1 MNLFKTNLDERREM
15 ILNGD
20 IVKAILFLT
29 IPTFMMAIVQT
40 LIPFSDSLFL
50 NIKLGTDVGAAISYV
65 QPAINMLISLS
76 QGLGVVAMSIIGQ
89 LNGKNDVIGVKKR
102 SLEILL
108 FGLFIGV
115 CLIPIA
121 IFAAQFFVPN
131 DNRLKTYALI
141 YFSLSSMIIPFQ
153 FMASIFNSIKS
164 AIGEPESSFYR
175 MVVLLLLKL
184 IFNSIYLLVF
194 NLGIYGSIMASLS
207 SYILTGIWMYYDL
220 FIREYKFKLNI
231 KEIKFDYKFLKEV
244 IRLSIPSMMTY
255 MGINLGF
262 FLINRE
268 VVIYGADVLAGLA
281 IASQING
288 ICFTMPTCVAT
299 TVTTMISMN
308 IGVGNVEKS
317 KKIFRKGLL
326 IGNIVALILVLLIIP
341 NSKYIVMMFK
351 PSLSVEKIAM
361 DALNYYTY
369 SAFAYTVF
377 MMCQSVYNA
386 LGRNVYPLIMTF
398 LRVWVFRYFFIVLT
412 HNIFSYYSVF
422 YGNLFSN
429 FMSAII
435 FYIIVSKSSWRS
447 EIQYE

>member
-1 MNLFKTNLDERREM
+1 MNLFKTNLDDRREM

-20 IVKAILFLT
+20 IVKSILFLT

-89 LNGKNDVIGVKKR
+89 LNGKNDVLGVKKR
-102 SLEILL
+102 SLEILI
-108 FGLFIGV
+108 FGLTIG
-115 CLIPIA
+115 
-121 IFAAQFFVPN
+121 IFLMPVSIFTSQFFVPS
-131 DNRLKTYALI
+131 DNRIKDYSLI
-141 YFSLSSMIIPFQ
+141 YFSLSSIIIPFQ

-175 MVVLLLLKL
+175 MVVLLILKL
-184 IFNSIYLLVF
+184 LFNSIYLIVF

-220 FIREYKFKLNI
+220 FIRDYKFKLNI
-231 KEIKFDYKFLKEV
+231 RDIKFDFKFLKEV
-244 IRLSIPSMMTY
+244 IRLSIPSMMMY

-299 TVTTMISMN
+299 TVTTMVSMN
-308 IGVGNVEKS
+308 IGVGNVDKS
-317 KKIFRKGLL
+317 KKIFKKGLL
-326 IGNIVALILVLLIIP
+326 IGNIVALILTLLIVP

-351 PSLSVEKIAM
+351 PGTNVEKIAI

-369 SAFAYTVF
+369 SAFPYSVF

-386 LGRNVYPLIMTF
+386 LGRNIYPLIMTF
-398 LRVWVFRYFFIVLT
+398 LRIWVFRYLFILLT

-429 FMSAII
+429 FMAAII
-435 FYIIVSKSSWRS
+435 FYIIVKRSSWRS
-447 EIQYE
+447 DIHYE

>member
-1 MNLFKTNLDERREM
+1 MNLFKTNLDDRREM

-20 IVKAILFLT
+20 IVKSILFLT

-76 QGLGVVAMSIIGQ
+76 HGLGVVAMSIIGQ
-89 LNGKNDVIGVKKR
+89 LNGKNDVLGVKKR
-102 SLEILL
+102 SLEILI
-108 FGLFIGV
+108 FGLTIGIFLMPV
-115 CLIPIA
+115 A
-121 IFAAQFFVPN
+121 IFTSQFFVPS
-131 DNRLKTYALI
+131 DNRIKDYSLI
-141 YFSLSSMIIPFQ
+141 YFSLSSIIIPFQ

-175 MVVLLLLKL
+175 MVVLLILKL
-184 IFNSIYLLVF
+184 LFNSIYLIVF

-220 FIREYKFKLNI
+220 FIRDYKFKLNI
-231 KEIKFDYKFLKEV
+231 RDIKFDFKFLKEV
-244 IRLSIPSMMTY
+244 IRLSIPSMMMY

-299 TVTTMISMN
+299 TVTTMVSMN
-308 IGVGNVEKS
+308 IGVGNVDKS
-317 KKIFRKGLL
+317 KKIFKKGLL
-326 IGNIVALILVLLIIP
+326 IGNIVALILTLLIVP

-351 PSLSVEKIAM
+351 PGTNVEKIAI

-369 SAFAYTVF
+369 SAFPYSVF

-386 LGRNVYPLIMTF
+386 LGRNIYPLIMTF
-398 LRVWVFRYFFIVLT
+398 LRIWVFRYLFILLT

-429 FMSAII
+429 FMAAII
-435 FYIIVSKSSWRS
+435 FYIIVKRSSWRS
-447 EIQYE
+447 DIHYE

>member
-1 MNLFKTNLDERREM
+1 M

-20 IVKAILFLT
+20 IVKSILFLT

-89 LNGKNDVIGVKKR
+89 LNGKNDVLGVKKR
-102 SLEILL
+102 SLEILI
-108 FGLFIGV
+108 FGLTIGIFLMPV
-115 CLIPIA
+115 A
-121 IFAAQFFVPN
+121 IFTSQFFVPS
-131 DNRLKTYALI
+131 DNRIKDYSLI
-141 YFSLSSMIIPFQ
+141 YFSLSSIIIPFQ

-175 MVVLLLLKL
+175 MVVLLILKL
-184 IFNSIYLLVF
+184 LFNSIYLIVF

-220 FIREYKFKLNI
+220 FIRDYKFKLNI
-231 KEIKFDYKFLKEV
+231 RDIKFDFKFLKEV
-244 IRLSIPSMMTY
+244 IRLSIPSMMMY

-299 TVTTMISMN
+299 TVTTMVSMN
-308 IGVGNVEKS
+308 IGVGNVDKS
-317 KKIFRKGLL
+317 KKIFKKGLL
-326 IGNIVALILVLLIIP
+326 IGNIVALILTLLIVP

-351 PSLSVEKIAM
+351 PGTNVEKIAI

-369 SAFAYTVF
+369 SAFPYSVF

-386 LGRNVYPLIMTF
+386 LGRNIYPLIMTF
-398 LRVWVFRYFFIVLT
+398 LRIWVFRYLFILLT

-429 FMSAII
+429 FMAAII
-435 FYIIVSKSSWRS
+435 FYIIVKRSSWRS
-447 EIQYE
+447 DIHYE

>member
-1 MNLFKTNLDERREM
+1 M
-15 ILNGD
+15 
-20 IVKAILFLT
+20 
-29 IPTFMMAIVQT
+29 
-40 LIPFSDSLFL
+40 
-50 NIKLGTDVGAAISYV
+50 
-65 QPAINMLISLS
+65 
-76 QGLGVVAMSIIGQ
+76 
-89 LNGKNDVIGVKKR
+89 
-102 SLEILL
+102 
-108 FGLFIGV
+108 
-115 CLIPIA
+115 
-121 IFAAQFFVPN
+121 PN

-268 VVIYGADVLAGLA
+268 VVVYGADVLAGLA

-341 NSKYIVMMFK
+341 NSQYIVMMFK

-386 LGRNVYPLIMTF
+386 LGRNIYPLIMTF

-429 FMSAII
+429 FMTAII